1 MKYRGSDILVGVF
14 VLALSG
20 VLIAGVLWF
29 SSSRPGRSYDEYL
42 VYMQESVSGLSRDS
56 AVKFYGVDVGR
67 VHEIRLG
74 KGHPKQVRL
83 LLQLDKDTPVSQDT
97 IATLETQGLTGLSYI
112 NLRGGLAGKPPIVA
126 AAGEDYPVIRSEPT
140 IWGRLDQSLAELS
153 DNLIRASAKLDM
165 LLSEENL
172 ALVTQ
177 NLNQLLS
184 MLSQLSNHN
193 DAITRSIEDL
203 GATLHNTRQ
212 ASENLP
218 GLTNKLSTTADSL
231 NRMAKEISQT
241 AVSMRETVSSGGDD
255 IRELTL
261 KTMPGLQSM
270 IEELRRAAE
279 NFRQFSEQ
287 LERNPQILLYGQSPA
302 RPGPGE

>member
-1 MKYRGSDILVGVF
+1 
-14 VLALSG
+14 
-20 VLIAGVLWF
+20 
-29 SSSRPGRSYDEYL
+29 
-42 VYMQESVSGLSRDS
+42 
-56 AVKFYGVDVGR
+56 
-67 VHEIRLG
+67 
-74 KGHPKQVRL
+74 
-83 LLQLDKDTPVSQDT
+83 
-97 IATLETQGLTGLSYI
+97 
-112 NLRGGLAGKPPIVA
+112 
-126 AAGEDYPVIRSEPT
+126 
-140 IWGRLDQSLAELS
+140 
-153 DNLIRASAKLDM
+153 M

-255 IRELTL
+255 IRQLTL